1 MSEGQ
6 SLTYRLL
13 KITEARD
20 GNVYGVIEKCFSPFI
35 RNKRYKAYVP
45 PEIQAMFFSL
55 VRKIYSHYSIEC
67 LKEGYGE
74 FEYMVVEMKETDF
87 KVLRSVP
94 QFKEIGM
101 IATWNEEKGELILT
115 LPDKAETNFMKTI
128 FLRLEKWKEAR
139 KTMIQVR
146 EARAKL
152 TTMAQAFEQAIIGL
166 SNDAACLRQYTRP
179 VFYGVEN
186 KYRALNVYP
195 NAEIP
200 AQTIYFQQEEE
211 VLKHRLF

>member
-1 MSEGQ
+1 MNEEQ
-6 SLTYRLL
+6 SLAFKLL
-13 KITEARD
+13 EITQVRD
-20 GNVYGVIEKCFSPFI
+20 GNTYGVIEECFSPFI

-55 VRKIYSHYSIEC
+55 VLKIYRYYSIEC
-67 LKEGYGE
+67 LKDGYGE
-74 FEYMVVEMKETDF
+74 FEYMVVEMKETEF
-87 KVLRSVP
+87 KVLRSIP

-115 LPDKAETNFMKTI
+115 LPDKAETNFMKKI
-128 FLRLEKWKEAR
+128 FPRLEKWKEAR

-146 EARAKL
+146 EARVKL
-152 TTMAQAFEQAIIGL
+152 TTMAQAFEQAIVGL

-179 VFYGVEN
+179 VFFGVEN

-195 NAEIP
+195 DAKIP
-200 AQTIYFQQEEE
+200 AQTISFQQDEE
-211 VLKHRLF
+211 VLKHSLF